1 MFQQSN
7 SIRRRMK
14 LLPAVLCLL
23 AVLPFLPLRAAAVQ
37 EDPALNL
44 LLIGQDRLEGEER
57 ARSDSIILCTFH
69 PKAHTLTMTSFL
81 RDLYLPIPGWGSN
94 RINAAY
100 TFGGIPLLRQ
110 TIEENFDI
118 TLDGCIEVDFTQ
130 FSQII
135 DELGGVDLEL
145 RADEAAHIGQE
156 TGSRLSEGLQ
166 HLDGAQTLSYARI
179 RRLDAD
185 GDFSR
190 TQRQRTVLSQLLE
203 RYRSANFVT
212 VAKLLGKILPMVTT
226 DMTAKEILS
235 HAITLFPMLSDASAT
250 TQRIPADGTYEDRTI
265 EGMNVLVADLNKAR
279 QFLAETLAPD

>member
-1 MFQQSN
+1 MFQRSN

-145 RADEAAHIGQE
+145 RADEAAHISQE

-190 TQRQRTVLSQLLE
+190 TQRQRTVLSQLLD